1 MNDHIFQGYIDN
13 ITQYYGISQKYLFS
27 KGKTK
32 SRVEPRQLF
41 YYLCNKQGIPIVS
54 IQSFLKKKNISFQHH
69 SVISRGLGVISDKI
83 EKYDRYKKIIERLG
97 KVSQNV

>member
-1 MNDHIFQGYIDN
+1 
-13 ITQYYGISQKYLFS
+13 
-27 KGKTK
+27 
-32 SRVEPRQLF
+32 
-41 YYLCNKQGIPIVS
+41 
-54 IQSFLKKKNISFQHH
+54 LKKKNISFQHH